1 MWPLDHFTG
10 VYVGVF
16 ILHLFLFIYFH
27 SNNRNTKDLFIFYFL
42 FWWKSKIQWLLKVI
56 TPTQQTPGS
65 LFICYCFKQHLVDL
79 SIKCVPL
86 QLIDAGLEVIY
97 VSLPVTQLDFNMH
110 EQIHTLREVEQGSHQ
125 LCNGMCLY

>member
-1 MWPLDHFTG
+1 MTFGPLHWSLCGCF
-10 VYVGVF
+10 YF
-16 ILHLFLFIYFH
+16 ASFFIY
-27 SNNRNTKDLFIFYFL
+27 LFSFKQQKHKGFIYFL

-97 VSLPVTQLDFNMH
+97 VSLPVTRLDFNMH